1 MTRFALVDC
10 NNFYCSCERVF
21 DPKLINQPIVV
32 LSNNDGCVISRSE
45 EAKALGVTMGTP
57 AFQLETLF
65 RKHRIKVLSSN
76 YALYGDMSA
85 RVMQVLSW
93 AVKRL
98 EIYSIDEAF
107 LELDGLQTEDYARY
121 LRRVVRQWTGIP
133 VSIGIG
139 PTKTLAK
146 AANRLC
152 KMDSIYQGVFDFT
165 SVSEVDSFLAQ
176 IPCEEVWGIGRNL
189 APRLARQGIKTALD
203 LKRTNKN
210 WARADMGVMGE
221 RLIRELEGQSCL
233 SLEEIHAPRKNIL
246 SDRSFGHPVESL
258 SVLEEALS
266 TYTARVCEKLREQKS
281 VVSLVQV
288 CLETNNYRTFERQ
301 YNPSIF
307 ASLPVPANYTPDILK
322 IALFLLRKIY
332 RTGFKFRKVGI
343 CLSGIVPETEVQLSL
358 FTRKKSFEKEA
369 QLSAVIDKINSKNGP
384 NKIIFGS
391 MGTKQEWRMKQ
402 THRSPNY
409 TTDWHSLLVARA

>member
-1 MTRFALVDC
+1 MPRFALVDC

-21 DPKLINQPIVV
+21 DPKLLNRPIVV

-57 AFQLETLF
+57 AFQLQTLF

-107 LELDGLQTEDYARY
+107 LELDPLQTEDYARY
-121 LRRVVRQWTGIP
+121 LRKVVRQWTGIP

-152 KMDSIYQGVFDFT
+152 KINSVYQGVFDFT
-165 SVSEVDSFLAQ
+165 ALPDVDVFLAQ
-176 IPCEEVWGIGRNL
+176 IPCEEIWGVGRNL
-189 APRLARQGIKTALD
+189 APRLSRQGIRTALD
-203 LKRTNKN
+203 LKRAHTN
-210 WARADMGVMGE
+210 WARAEMGVTGE
-221 RLIRELEGQSCL
+221 RLVRELNGQSCL
-233 SLEEIHAPRKNIL
+233 SLEKIHAPRKNIL
-246 SDRSFGHPVESL
+246 SDRSFGQPVEKL
-258 SVLEEALS
+258 SDLEEALS
-266 TYTARVCEKLREQKS
+266 SYTARVCEKLREQKS
-281 VVSLVQV
+281 VASLVQV

-307 ASLPVPANYTPDILK
+307 ASLPVPSYYTPDILK
-322 IALFLLRKIY
+322 VTLILLRKIY
-332 RTGFKFRKVGI
+332 RTGFKFRKVGV
-343 CLSGIVPETEVQLSL
+343 CLSGIVPETEIQLSL
-358 FTRKKSFEKEA
+358 FTPKQSFEKEA
-369 QLSAVIDKINSKNGP
+369 RLSLVMDKLNHKLGA
-384 NKIIFGS
+384 NKISFAC
-391 MGTKQEWRMKQ
+391 MGTKQEWKMRQ
-402 THRSPNY
+402 SCRSPNY